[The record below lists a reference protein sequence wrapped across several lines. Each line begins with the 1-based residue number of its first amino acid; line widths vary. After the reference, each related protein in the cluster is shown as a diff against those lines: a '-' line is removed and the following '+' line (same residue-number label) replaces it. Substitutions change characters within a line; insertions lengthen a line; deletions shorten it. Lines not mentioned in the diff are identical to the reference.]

1 MQRDYFDRV
10 HFWGRISSVT
20 ALAVMLGIPLSISL
34 HFGIWPQAAGVLNGL
49 LKIIPMFWS
58 IAVIEVLTYA
68 PLLGAG
74 GTYLSFVTGNISNLK
89 LPCAIN
95 AMQNAKVSPSSE
107 EGEVISTIAVA
118 SSSITT
124 TLIIAVGVLA
134 FSPLLPVITAEDS
147 AIAPAFKQV
156 VPALFGALG
165 AGYFSKHFKISLVP
179 IAAGVLILLVFPALP
194 VGTLIPVTV
203 IISLLG
209 AHLSYKHTQKK
220 EKKRQNQA

>member
-1 MQRDYFDRV
+1 MQKDYFDRV

-20 ALAVMLGIPLSISL
+20 TLAVMLCIPVSISL
-34 HFGIWPQAAGVLNGL
+34 HFGVWPQAAGVFSGL
-49 LKIIPMFWS
+49 LKVIPMFWS

-89 LPCAIN
+89 LPCGIN

-134 FSPLLPVITAEDS
+134 FSPLLSSITAEDS
-147 AIAPAFKQV
+147 VIAPAFKQV

-165 AGYFSKHFKISLVP
+165 AGYFSKHFKISVLP
-179 IAAGVLILLVFPALP
+179 IAAGVMILLVFPSLP
-194 VGTLIPVTV
+194 VGTLIPATV

-209 AHLSYKHTQKK
+209 AHLSYKRAQAK
-220 EKKRQNQA
+220 EKSRQGEA